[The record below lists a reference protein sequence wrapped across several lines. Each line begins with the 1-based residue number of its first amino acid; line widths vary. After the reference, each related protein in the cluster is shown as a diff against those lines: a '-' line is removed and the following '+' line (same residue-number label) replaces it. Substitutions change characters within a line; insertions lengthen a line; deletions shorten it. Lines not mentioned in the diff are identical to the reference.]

1 VHEHAL
7 MADVT
12 RKLEQ
17 TALEAGA
24 DRVTRVVVHLGALS
38 HFTPE
43 HFEEHFLEATR
54 GTVAEGA
61 QVVATLDTDIKAPG
75 AADVMVESVE
85 LEVPDRQDR

>member
-1 VHEHAL
+1 MHEHAL

-61 QVVATLDTDIKAPG
+61 QVVATLDIDIKAPG